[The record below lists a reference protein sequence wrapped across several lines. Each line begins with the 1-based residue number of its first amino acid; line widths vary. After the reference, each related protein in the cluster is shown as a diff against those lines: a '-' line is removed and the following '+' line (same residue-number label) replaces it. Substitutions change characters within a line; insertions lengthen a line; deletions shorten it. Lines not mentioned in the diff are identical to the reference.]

1 MEVREPGLAADAAG
15 REAPAPGGERPD
27 APSDGEPAAAGAS
40 PHADPAAHDQEGV
53 VPVRDGEPADP
64 PGGASGGAG
73 ADGESSVGAEGADRV
88 APALSPKSEASA
100 HARAEAAHGEA
111 PRAAKSTRTEEEV
124 LDAIERRR
132 RRPHVKLMD
141 KQITLA
147 HGAGGKSSHVLI
159 ETLFLP
165 ALRNPLLEPLSD
177 SAVFHAVDGTG
188 PRLALST
195 DSFVVK
201 PLFFPGGD
209 IGELAVNGTVND
221 LAMEGARP
229 RCLSAGFI
237 IEEGLDTDELQR
249 IVDSMAAAAQA
260 AGVAVATGD
269 TKVVERG
276 KGDGVYIS
284 TTGVGVVEHEL
295 DLSPKGIRAG
305 DRVVVS
311 GTIGDHGMAIM
322 IARGE
327 LELEVDL
334 ESDSAPLHELAQALI
349 EEAGEGLR
357 CLRDPTRGG
366 VATVLNELALAAEVG
381 ILLDEAR
388 IPIRPD
394 VNGACEIL
402 GIDPLY
408 VANEGK
414 LLAVVGPEVA
424 DAALAVLRS
433 HPLGADAA
441 IVAEVRTE
449 PPGMVQIETAFGGL
463 RVVDMLAG
471 DPLPRIC

>member
-1 MEVREPGLAADAAG
+1 MDAQG
-15 REAPAPGGERPD
+15 
-27 APSDGEPAAAGAS
+27 DGA
-40 PHADPAAHDQEGV
+40 
-53 VPVRDGEPADP
+53 R
-64 PGGASGGAG
+64 
-73 ADGESSVGAEGADRV
+73 ADGAPKGA
-88 APALSPKSEASA
+88 
-100 HARAEAAHGEA
+100 
-111 PRAAKSTRTEEEV
+111 RTEEEV
-124 LDAIERRR
+124 LEAIERRR

-159 ETLFLP
+159 ETLFLKQ
-165 ALRNPLLEPLSD
+165 LRNPLLEPLAD
-177 SAVFHAVDGTG
+177 SALFHAVDGTG

-195 DSFVVK
+195 DSSVVK

-221 LAMEGARP
+221 LAMVGARP
-229 RCLSAGFI
+229 RYLSAAFI
-237 IEEGLDTDELQR
+237 VEEGLSTDDLSR
-249 IVDSMAAAAQA
+249 IVGSMAAAAEA

-276 KGDGVYIS
+276 KADGLYIA
-284 TTGVGVVEHEL
+284 TTGVGTVEPDLE
-295 DLSPKGIRAG
+295 LSPAQIRPG
-305 DRVVVS
+305 DRVIVS

-322 IARGE
+322 IARGD
-327 LELEVDL
+327 LALEVDL
-334 ESDSAPLHELAQALI
+334 ESDTAPLHELVGILL
-349 EEAGEGLR
+349 EATGEVR

-366 VATVLNELALAAEVG
+366 VATVLNELALASEVA
-381 ILLDEAR
+381 IVLEEAAV
-388 IPIRPD
+388 PVQEG

-414 LLAVVGPEVA
+414 LVAVVAPE
-424 DAALAVLRS
+424 DTEAALRALRS
-433 HPLGADAA
+433 HPLGRDAA
-441 IVAEVRTE
+441 VIGEVRE
-449 PPGMVQIETAFGGL
+449 QPPGMVLLETAFGGS